1 MRYSIHD
8 TVFDQ
13 TLAFGKFYS
22 PEEALDYAKKN
33 WPSEISHLEVKPCPV
48 DLVQSEELGSN
59 TGHPSHTHA
68 LEVLLTRLALAIE
81 AQTKALDRMAE
92 SNQGLIRAM
101 AEDAGESDGDEL
113 RGYLNA
119 R

>member
-1 MRYSIHD
+1 MAWMEITGLTSEHREA
-8 TVFDQ
+8 VWV
-13 TLAFGKFYS
+13 
-22 PEEALDYAKKN
+22 EESEWPAKD
-33 WPSEISHLEVKPCPV
+33 VK
-48 DLVQSEELGSN
+48 SEEPGSN
-59 TGHPSHTHA
+59 IGHPSHTRA

-101 AEDAGESDGDEL
+101 AEDAGDSDGDEP

>member
-1 MRYSIHD
+1 M
-8 TVFDQ
+8 Q
-13 TLAFGKFYS
+13 L
-22 PEEALDYAKKN
+22 
-33 WPSEISHLEVKPCPV
+33 PSEVTMPWPV
-48 DLVQSEELGSN
+48 SPAPSVAPGSN
-59 TGHPSHTHA
+59 TGHPSHTHD

-101 AEDAGESDGDEL
+101 AEDAGESDDGEP